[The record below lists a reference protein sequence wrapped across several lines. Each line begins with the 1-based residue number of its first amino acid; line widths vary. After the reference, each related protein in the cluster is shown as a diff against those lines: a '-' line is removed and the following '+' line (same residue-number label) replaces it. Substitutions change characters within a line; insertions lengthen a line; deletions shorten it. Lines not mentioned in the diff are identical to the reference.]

1 MGGRNNMKKNIIILL
16 LICFALV
23 GCGKKEEVKG
33 AFDIKGNVVEI
44 SDNQNRI
51 LVEDKDKGLTW
62 IALPENGNIKNYQK
76 GQDVVIWVDGGI
88 DTSNPASAK
97 ALNIE
102 ITSPKE

>member
-1 MGGRNNMKKNIIILL
+1 MNKIFIVLL

-44 SDNQNRI
+44 NDNENSI

-62 IALPENGNIKNYQK
+62 IALPENGNIKNYQQ
-76 GQDVVIWVDGGI
+76 GQEVVVWVDGGI

-102 ITSPKE
+102 ITSPKQ

>member
-1 MGGRNNMKKNIIILL
+1 MKKGFIILL

-33 AFDIKGNVVEI
+33 AFDLKGNVVEI
-44 SDNQNRI
+44 NNKENSI

-62 IALPENGNIKNYQK
+62 VILHENGNIENYQE
-76 GQDVVIWVDGGI
+76 GQEVVVWVDGGI
-88 DTSNPASAK
+88 DTSSPSSAK

-102 ITSPKE
+102 ITSPKQ